1 MNNMEKILAFNKQ
14 FVDSKQY
21 ESYRTS
27 RYPNRKMV
35 ILTCMDTRL
44 QELLTRA
51 MNLQNGD
58 AKVIRNAGAIV
69 TQPFGNVMR
78 SILVAVYELNA
89 EEICVIGHYDCGMTG
104 LNPEKLMQK
113 MRQSGI
119 DHETFDILK
128 NSGIHLSAWLKGF
141 DNIEESV
148 KNSVSIIH
156 RHPLLPK
163 NLPVH
168 GLIIHPE
175 TGKLDWIVNG
185 YEQAK

>member
-1 MNNMEKILAFNKQ
+1 MERILAYNEQ
-14 FVDSKQY
+14 FVETKQY

-44 QELLTRA
+44 QELLTRS

-89 EEICVIGHYDCGMTG
+89 EEICVIGHHDCGMTG
-104 LNPEKLMQK
+104 LNPELLMEK
-113 MRQSGI
+113 MQRKQI
-119 DHETFDILK
+119 RNETFEILK
-128 NSGIHLSAWLKGF
+128 NAGIDLKSWLKGF
-141 DNIEESV
+141 DNVEESV
-148 KNSVSIIH
+148 KNSVKII
-156 RHPLLPK
+156 RQHPLLPQ

-185 YEQAK
+185 YEQ